1 MVYGTLAED
10 TQPLLQRPEYSQRSM
25 GYLYSSQRSADVSS
39 VSRVNRRTSV
49 LAGILKG
56 KRNRQLIAEG
66 KQGSDALHNSGS
78 SSPQRNTNLK
88 SFLYTMLNPRSNA
101 WQALAFKWFISIVIA
116 TDLVMFVVSTEPDL
130 SDEQIQ
136 QFQWWEGLT
145 STIFLVEYLARLIT
159 VTEAK
164 KYKEKGIIWG
174 RLSYATTFPAL
185 IDLAATVP
193 FFLERV
199 FGLDLPTL
207 TYLRAF
213 RLLRILKTSGF
224 AEATKAV
231 NRVIY
236 YNRQAS
242 GMLNVYAT
250 ACYVLIFCFLF
261 GYRAV

>member
-1 MVYGTLAED
+1 
-10 TQPLLQRPEYSQRSM
+10 
-25 GYLYSSQRSADVSS
+25 
-39 VSRVNRRTSV
+39 
-49 LAGILKG
+49 
-56 KRNRQLIAEG
+56 
-66 KQGSDALHNSGS
+66 
-78 SSPQRNTNLK
+78 
-88 SFLYTMLNPRSNA
+88 MLNPRSNA

-130 SDEQIQ
+130 SDEQIE

-145 STIFLVEYLARLIT
+145 STIFLIEYLARLIT

-199 FGLDLPTL
+199 FSLDLPTL